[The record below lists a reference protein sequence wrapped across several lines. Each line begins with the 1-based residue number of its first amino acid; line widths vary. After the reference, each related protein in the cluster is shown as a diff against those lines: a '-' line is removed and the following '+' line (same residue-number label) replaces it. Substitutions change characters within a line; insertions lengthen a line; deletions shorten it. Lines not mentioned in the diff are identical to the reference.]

1 MRNKSASPRIHR
13 MVIMGKSY
21 ETEQVRAAAV
31 LLLPTLVAIS
41 LLFIIP
47 VVQVV
52 MYSFTNYTLT
62 TGLKEFTGLS
72 NYKYLFTDDRFFKAI
87 RNTFTFASVKLIV
100 DTTLAL
106 LIALM
111 LDSKIPLKKYLRSV
125 YFAPVVVPVVA
136 SSLIWIWFFDPGIGP
151 FNQILSAL
159 GLPVSQWLY
168 HENSALLSIIMFSIW
183 KGLGYNVVLFLAGLQ
198 NIPNSYIE
206 AAQIDGAKP
215 HQILFRI
222 KLPLL
227 RPIISFVL
235 MIGIINTFK
244 VFAEVNVMTPKGG
257 PLYST
262 ALMVNYIYDTA
273 FTSGKMGRACS
284 ASIILFIIIFTLTI
298 IQSKLDAQK
307 NISLE

>member
-31 LLLPTLVAIS
+31 LLLPTLVAIC